1 MGEESMFSHALRLQ
15 RAMTKLKIN
24 QRPYDGVIGLKELDD
39 LHIIDHWCYLGTVRT
54 ETEIA
59 SLLDSAR
66 PAFDKDTYMILN
78 KALKAMPDVIHIH
91 RPKVDL

>member
-1 MGEESMFSHALRLQ
+1 MGEESIVLTRYVYN
-15 RAMTKLKIN
+15 RDMTELKIN
-24 QRPYDGVIGLKELDD
+24 QWPYDGVIGIKEVND

-78 KALKAMPDVIHIH
+78 KALKAMPEVIHINRH
-91 RPKVDL
+91 